1 MKSEEEIKERLEQYK
16 HALHQ
21 VFYKDS
27 IETGIKVLEW
37 VLEDGKDENSEH
49 I

>member
-1 MKSEEEIKERLEQYK
+1 MKTVEEIKERLEQYK

-37 VLEDGKDENSEH
+37 VLEDNEENDN
-49 I
+49 